1 MSASLAPL
9 ADASFVAL
17 LEAVPDA
24 MVCIAADGRV
34 VLVNAEAERLFG
46 YKREELIGQLVEILV
61 PEGSRGAHPGYRAG
75 FLADP
80 RHRPMGGD
88 MPFAGRRY
96 DASTFPAEISLS
108 AIDTGAGIMVT
119 AAIRDITAQLRLR
132 DLERSSQSLDSFIY
146 SVSHDLRAPLRALS
160 GYSGALLEEY
170 GENLGGEGRE
180 YAERIVAVSEQM
192 ARLIDYLMQVS
203 RISRAELHLQPVD
216 VGEEAARIT
225 AELQSGEPDRSA
237 RFVIARPVMAQ
248 VDRRLIRTVLENLLG
263 NAWKFSSGRDRLGV
277 LLRARQRRRLRSR
290 VLGQAVPA
298 VPAATSGPRLPRHR
312 HWHRPGH
319 RAADRGTPRRPD
331 LGRGR
336 RRSGRDLLLHP
347 GREGKRMTT
356 PTILLVEDN
365 PDDEA
370 LTLRA
375 FKRSNIRNEIVVV
388 RDGAEALAYLFPA
401 IGDSKPS
408 PALILLDLNLP
419 KIGGLEVLRTM
430 RGDERTALIPVVVLT
445 SSKLEEDIL
454 DSYRNGANAY
464 VRKPVKFS
472 DFTQAVNALGVFWL
486 LMNEPVP
493 SHGPEI
499 GIEIGHS

>member
-1 MSASLAPL
+1 
-9 ADASFVAL
+9 
-17 LEAVPDA
+17 
-24 MVCIAADGRV
+24 
-34 VLVNAEAERLFG
+34 
-46 YKREELIGQLVEILV
+46 
-61 PEGSRGAHPGYRAG
+61 
-75 FLADP
+75 
-80 RHRPMGGD
+80 
-88 MPFAGRRY
+88 
-96 DASTFPAEISLS
+96 
-108 AIDTGAGIMVT
+108 
-119 AAIRDITAQLRLR
+119 
-132 DLERSSQSLDSFIY
+132 
-146 SVSHDLRAPLRALS
+146 
-160 GYSGALLEEY
+160 
-170 GENLGGEGRE
+170 
-180 YAERIVAVSEQM
+180 
-192 ARLIDYLMQVS
+192 
-203 RISRAELHLQPVD
+203 
-216 VGEEAARIT
+216 
-225 AELQSGEPDRSA
+225 
-237 RFVIARPVMAQ
+237 
-248 VDRRLIRTVLENLLG
+248 
-263 NAWKFSSGRDRLGV
+263 
-277 LLRARQRRRLRSR
+277 
-290 VLGQAVPA
+290 
-298 VPAATSGPRLPRHR
+298 
-312 HWHRPGH
+312 
-319 RAADRGTPRRPD
+319 
-331 LGRGR
+331 
-336 RRSGRDLLLHP
+336 
-347 GREGKRMTT
+347 MTT